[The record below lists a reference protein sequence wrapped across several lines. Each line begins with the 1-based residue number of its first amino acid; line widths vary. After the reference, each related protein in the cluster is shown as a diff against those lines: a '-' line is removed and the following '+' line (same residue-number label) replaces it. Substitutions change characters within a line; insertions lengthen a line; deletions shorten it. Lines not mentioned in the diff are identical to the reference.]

1 MLGQLMLTVML
12 VSGDATA
19 NAVPPSPVL
28 PSPEAAAKVP
38 ALAKQADTSF
48 LLQAWARAADQYR
61 ELVAANPTV
70 GLYWWRLGTC
80 LLETGKYEDAIPAFE
95 KSEELGGFQWNPPR
109 MIFRGESAWG
119 LAAAHARAGHRDE
132 ALRWTRTSIS
142 QGLRDIQ
149 RFRGK
154 HFASLTDDLEFRKL
168 IWSDDAKKLSRDEG
182 FRHDLRFMMHEAKR
196 MHYAPFRVTPEAELD
211 AMAERLS
218 ADIPN
223 LTDEQVLVRMMAIVR
238 RLGDGHTQIR
248 RGARPSA
255 RPSPGARTAIL
266 RRMPVHF
273 FLFPEGLYIDG
284 VLAPHNDLVG
294 AKVLKI
300 GDRSAQESL
309 DLAED
314 IVSRDNAMTVQS
326 FTPSVL
332 ASPPIL
338 RGLGIVSGEGPVS
351 LEIEDVLGKTRRV
364 EIAPQEVKRIDQ
376 PWINQVPGRGELP
389 LTHRHRDK
397 TYWFE
402 LLSDQ
407 RAIYCQMNGI
417 GTDNST
423 TMTDFCR
430 KLFDAVAQPEV
441 EALILDLRHNG
452 GGDTFTNPPLIEGI
466 IRSEKLQKHGN
477 LFVII
482 GRGTFSAA
490 QNTTSELERRTKA
503 ILVGEPTGSRPNFI
517 GESLQVPLPYSGWQL
532 SPSDL
537 WWQHSMSMDYR
548 SWTPPALY
556 APPTAASFRAH
567 TDPCMDVITAFRA
580 TVKKP

>member
-1 MLGQLMLTVML
+1 MLGQLILTVML

-19 NAVPPSPVL
+19 GGVP

-48 LLQAWARAADQYR
+48 LVQAWGRAADQYR

-80 LLETGKYEDAIPAFE
+80 LMNNGKYEEAIPAFE
-95 KSEELGGFQWNPPR
+95 KSEEMGGFQWNPPR
-109 MIFRGESAWG
+109 MIYRGESAWG

-132 ALRWTRTSIS
+132 ALRWTRTSLS

-154 HFASLTDDLEFRKL
+154 HFASLADDAEFRKL

-182 FRHDLRFMMHEAKR
+182 FRHDLRFLLHESKR
-196 MHYAPFRVTPEAELD
+196 IHFDPFRVTPEAEFD

-218 ADIPN
+218 ADIPK
-223 LTDEQVLVRMMAIVR
+223 LSDDQVLVRMMAIVR
-238 RLGDGHTQIR
+238 RLGDGHSWIR
-248 RGARPSA
+248 RSGAPS
-255 RPSPGARTAIL
+255 RL
-266 RRMPVHF
+266 PVHF
-273 FLFPEGLYIDG
+273 FQFPEGIYITAA
-284 VLAPHNDLVG
+284 LPPQADLVG
-294 AKVLKI
+294 AKVLKF
-300 GDRSAQESL
+300 GDWPALEAVK
-309 DLAED
+309 LAED
-314 IVSRDNAMTVQS
+314 ITPRDNPMNVISTA
-326 FTPSVL
+326 PRLL
-332 ASPPIL
+332 ASPAIL
-338 RGLGIVSGEGPVS
+338 RGLGIISGEGPVS
-351 LEIEDVLGKTRRV
+351 LEIEDALGKTRRV
-364 EIAPQEVKRIDQ
+364 ELAPRDVERAEKSWVF
-376 PWINQVPGRGELP
+376 QVAGCDKPLP
-389 LTHRHRDK
+389 LTYRSRDK

-417 GTDNST
+417 GTDNNT

-441 EALILDLRHNG
+441 EALILDIRHNG

-482 GRGTFSAA
+482 GRATFSAA

-517 GESLQVPLPYSGWQL
+517 GESLRIPLPYSDWSL
-532 SPSDL
+532 SASDL

-567 TDPCMDVITAFRA
+567 TDPCLDVIAAFRA

>member
-1 MLGQLMLTVML
+1 MLGQLVLTVML
-12 VSGDATA
+12 ISGDPAA
-19 NAVPPSPVL
+19 GAVP

-48 LLQAWARAADQYR
+48 LVQAWARAADQYG

-70 GLYWWRLGTC
+70 GLYWARLGTC
-80 LLETGKYEDAIPAFE
+80 LIEIGKYDEAISAFE

-109 MIFRGESAWG
+109 MIYRGESAFG

-132 ALRWTRTSIS
+132 ALRWTRTSLS

-154 HFASLTDDLEFRKL
+154 HFASLADDPEFRKL
-168 IWSDDAKKLSRDEG
+168 IWSDDAKNLSRDEG
-182 FRHDLRFMMHEAKR
+182 FRHDLRFLMHEAKR
-196 MHYAPFRVTPEAELD
+196 IHFDPFRITPEAELD
-211 AMAERLS
+211 AMAESLA
-218 ADIPN
+218 ADIPK
-223 LTDEQVLVRMMAIVR
+223 LSDEQILVRMMAIVR

-248 RGARPSA
+248 RVAR
-255 RPSPGARTAIL
+255 RPVADSLLSRQTPVL
-266 RRMPVHF
+266 RLPVHF
-273 FLFPEGLYIDG
+273 FLFAEGLYIDA
-284 VLAPHNDLVG
+284 VLPPHNDLVG

-300 GDRSAQESL
+300 GDRSAEEAL
-309 DLAED
+309 ALAEE
-314 IVSRDNAMTVQS
+314 IVSRDNAMTVRS
-326 FTPSVL
+326 FAPSVL
-332 ASPPIL
+332 ASPAIL
-338 RGLGIVSGEGPVS
+338 QGLGIVSGEGPVS
-351 LEIEDVLGKTRRV
+351 LEIEDELGKTRRV
-364 EIAPQEVKRIDQ
+364 EIPLREVDRVERS
-376 PWINQVPGRGELP
+376 WINQVPGRSDPMP

-407 RAIYCQMNGI
+407 RVIFCQLNGI
-417 GTDNST
+417 GTDNNVT
-423 TMTDFCR
+423 LTDFCR

-441 EALILDLRHNG
+441 EALIIDLRHNG

-466 IRSEKLQKHGN
+466 LRSEKLQKHGN

-503 ILVGEPTGSRPNFI
+503 IFVGEPTGSRPNFI
-517 GESLQVPLPYSGWQL
+517 GESLNVPLPYSGWSF

-537 WWQHSMSMDYR
+537 WWQHSMAMDYR
-548 SWTPPALY
+548 AWTPPALY

-580 TVKKP
+580 MKK

>member
-1 MLGQLMLTVML
+1 MLGNLILTVML
-12 VSGDATA
+12 ISGDAA
-19 NAVPPSPVL
+19 ASEPLPGLPPTSL
-28 PSPEAAAKVP
+28 EAAAKVP

-48 LLQAWARAADQYR
+48 LVQRWDRAADQYR

-70 GLYWWRLGTC
+70 GFYWWRLGTC
-80 LLETGKYEDAIPAFE
+80 LMNNGKYEEAIPAFE

-109 MIFRGESAWG
+109 MIYRGESAWG
-119 LAAAHARAGHRDE
+119 LAAAHAQAGHRDE
-132 ALRWTRTSIS
+132 ALRWTRTSLA

-154 HFASLTDDLEFRKL
+154 QFASVAEDPEFRKL
-168 IWSDDAKKLSRDEG
+168 IWSDDAKKLPRDEG
-182 FRHDLRFMMHEAKR
+182 FRHDLQFLLHEAR
-196 MHYAPFRVTPEAELD
+196 RIHFDPFRVAPEAEFD

-218 ADIPN
+218 NDIPK
-223 LTDEQVLVRMMAIVR
+223 LSDDQVFVRMMAIVR
-238 RLGDGHTQIR
+238 RLEDGHSWIR
-248 RGARPSA
+248 RGGPPS
-255 RPSPGARTAIL
+255 RL
-266 RRMPVHF
+266 PVHF
-273 FLFPEGLYIDG
+273 FQFPEGIYITAA
-284 VLAPHNDLVG
+284 LPPQAELVG
-294 AKVLKI
+294 AKVLKV
-300 GDRSAQESL
+300 GDRPALEAVK
-309 DLAED
+309 LAEE
-314 IVSRDNAMTVQS
+314 ITPRDNPMNVISTA
-326 FTPSVL
+326 PRLL
-332 ASPPIL
+332 ASPSIL
-338 RGLGIVSGEGPVS
+338 RGLGIISGDGPVG
-351 LEIEDVLGKTRRV
+351 LEIEDAAGKTRRV
-364 EIAPQEVKRIDQ
+364 ELTPRDVERAEKSWVF
-376 PWINQVPGRGELP
+376 QVAGCDKPLP
-389 LTHRHRDK
+389 LTYRSRDK

-407 RAIYCQMNGI
+407 RAIYCQLNGI
-417 GTDNST
+417 GTDTNT
-423 TMTDFCR
+423 TMSGFCQ

-441 EALILDLRHNG
+441 ETLIIDMRHNG

-517 GESLQVPLPYSGWQL
+517 GESLNIPLPYSGWSF

-537 WWQHSMSMDYR
+537 WWQHSMAMDYR

-567 TDPCMDVITAFRA
+567 TDPCMDVIAVFRA
-580 TVKKP
+580 MKK